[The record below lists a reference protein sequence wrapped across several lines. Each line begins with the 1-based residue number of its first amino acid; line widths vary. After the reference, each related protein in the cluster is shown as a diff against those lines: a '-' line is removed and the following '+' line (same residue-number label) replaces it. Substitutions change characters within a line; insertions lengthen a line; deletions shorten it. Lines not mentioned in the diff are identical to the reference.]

1 VSRKFLAH
9 DEKMS
14 EQVQLGAATWE
25 RWRDLDVRMTVAL
38 RSEIFSERE
47 KGILRVIA
55 GHKGAAKAIGSQ
67 EVAKAAG
74 MEWCERAR
82 RTVAGVVETAVLL
95 FKVPIGGL
103 RGKPHGYF
111 LIVTADDL
119 SLALGPLNGEFR
131 ALLRRIRALSS
142 REQAAAMFGQ
152 TMLKLDSEE
161 AA

>member
-1 VSRKFLAH
+1 VT
-9 DEKMS
+9 
-14 EQVQLGAATWE
+14 EQLQLDAFAALTFSQ
-25 RWRDLDVRMTVAL
+25 RWRELDARVTAAL
-38 RSEIFSERE
+38 QSEIFSERE
-47 KGILRVIA
+47 KEILRVIA
-55 GHKGAAKAIGSQ
+55 GHKGAAKAIGSK
-67 EVAKAAG
+67 EVARAAG
-74 MEWCERAR
+74 MEWSENTR
-82 RTVAGVVETAVLL
+82 RRVAGVVETAVLM
-95 FKVPIGGL
+95 FKVPIGGV

-142 REQAAAMFGQ
+142 KEQAAAMFGQ

>member
-1 VSRKFLAH
+1 
-9 DEKMS
+9 MN
-14 EQVQLGAATWE
+14 EQFQLGVTLPQAVWARYSE
-25 RWRDLDVRMTVAL
+25 LDARVTRAL
-38 RSEIFSERE
+38 QSEIFSERE
-47 KGILRVIA
+47 KEILRVIA
-55 GHKGAAKAIGSQ
+55 GHKGAAKAIGSK
-67 EVAKAAG
+67 EVARAAG
-74 MEWCERAR
+74 MEWSERTR
-82 RTVAGVVETAVLL
+82 RRVAVVVETAVLV

-103 RGKPHGYF
+103 RGRPHGYF
-111 LIVTADDL
+111 LIVTLDDL

>member
-1 VSRKFLAH
+1 MERPQVDAFAALTFSQRWNELDARVTAALQ
-9 DEKMS
+9 S
-14 EQVQLGAATWE
+14 EV
-25 RWRDLDVRMTVAL
+25 
-38 RSEIFSERE
+38 FSERE
-47 KGILRVIA
+47 KEILRVIA
-55 GHKGAAKAIGSQ
+55 GHKGAAKAIGSR
-67 EVAKAAG
+67 EVARAAG
-74 MEWCERAR
+74 MAWCENTR
-82 RTVAGVVETAVLL
+82 RIVAGVVETAVLV

-119 SLALGPLNGEFR
+119 SLALGPLHGEFR

-142 REQAAAMFGQ
+142 KEQAAAMFGQ